1 MRSHRLRH
9 WTIGG
14 AFGLLLTIGI
24 APSAQAATLIS
35 SNPAAG
41 AAVQVAP
48 TQLTITADGALVEMG
63 TSLVVSG
70 EDGVRV
76 DDGSVQVMGPTALV
90 GVKALSKTGR
100 YTVTYQLIY
109 GDGQNLNGS
118 YNFTFIGP
126 NATTSPKSP
135 SAPTT
140 IETLP
145 PVAHSTFLENL
156 KRGGIGLLLAVLILV
171 VVGSRVARSRR
182 NRE

>member
-24 APSAQAATLIS
+24 VPSVQAATLIS

-48 TQLTITADGALVEMG
+48 TQVTITADGALVEMG

-70 EDGVRV
+70 DDGVRV
-76 DDGSVQVMGPTALV
+76 DDGSVQVNGPTALV
-90 GVKALSKTGR
+90 GVQQLRKAGR
-100 YTVTYQLIY
+100 YTVTYQLIF
-109 GDGQNLNGS
+109 GDGQNLKGS
-118 YNFTFIGP
+118 YNFTLSGS
-126 NATTSPKSP
+126 SPGKPSP
-135 SAPTT
+135 TPTT
-140 IETLP
+140 IGTLP
-145 PVAHSTFLENL
+145 PVAHSTFFENL
-156 KRGGIGLLLAVLILV
+156 KRGGIGLLLGVLILV
-171 VVGSRVARSRR
+171 VVGSRVARSRK